1 MLIAIPIAMTPATT
15 VKGQLIPA
23 IADKLARERLL
34 HLVAPGELAT
44 KAAEAAPRLKVVSV
58 PMELKLSP
66 ATPNLARRDIGK

>member
-23 IADKLARERLL
+23 IADNLARERLL
-34 HLVAPGELAT
+34 NLAAAGELAI
-44 KAAEAAPRLKVVSV
+44 KAAEAVSRLEAAPV
-58 PMELKLSP
+58 PIKLKLSS